1 VSDRWQPLLAGL
13 VPVGVRVAE
22 AFGPAEPAAL
32 FPEEAAAVAT
42 APERRRREFAAV
54 RGCARA
60 ALVDLGVPAAAVPP
74 AREASEAWARR
85 APVWPDGIAGSMT
98 HCRGYRA
105 AAVARR
111 DVVASLGVDAE
122 PHGPLPGRVL
132 DRVTLT
138 QERDMLLER
147 AAERDDVAWDRVLF
161 SAKESVFKAWF
172 PLTRRWLRF
181 EECRVDLRADGTL
194 RATLLVPGPTVGGV
208 RVEGF
213 DGRWRALA
221 RHVATVVAMPA
232 QPAAAPAAGR

>member
-1 VSDRWQPLLAGL
+1 
-13 VPVGVRVAE
+13 
-22 AFGPAEPAAL
+22 
-32 FPEEAAAVAT
+32 
-42 APERRRREFAAV
+42 
-54 RGCARA
+54 
-60 ALVDLGVPAAAVPP
+60 
-74 AREASEAWARR
+74 
-85 APVWPDGIAGSMT
+85 MT

-172 PLTRRWLRF
+172 PLTRRWLGF

-221 RHVATVVAMPA
+221 RHVATVVAIPA
-232 QPAAAPAAGR
+232 QPAAAGAAGL

>member
-1 VSDRWQPLLAGL
+1 
-13 VPVGVRVAE
+13 
-22 AFGPAEPAAL
+22 
-32 FPEEAAAVAT
+32 
-42 APERRRREFAAV
+42 
-54 RGCARA
+54 
-60 ALVDLGVPAAAVPP
+60 VPP
-74 AREASEAWARR
+74 ARDAPEAWARR

-132 DRVTLT
+132 HRVTLT
-138 QERDMLLER
+138 RERDMLLER

-172 PLTRRWLRF
+172 PLTRRWLGF

-232 QPAAAPAAGR
+232 QPAAARVAGL

>member
-1 VSDRWQPLLAGL
+1 
-13 VPVGVRVAE
+13 
-22 AFGPAEPAAL
+22 
-32 FPEEAAAVAT
+32 
-42 APERRRREFAAV
+42 
-54 RGCARA
+54 
-60 ALVDLGVPAAAVPP
+60 VPP
-74 AREASEAWARR
+74 AREAPEAWARR
-85 APVWPDGIAGSMT
+85 APVWPDGITGSMT

-172 PLTRRWLRF
+172 PLTRRWLGF

-194 RATLLVPGPTVGGV
+194 RATLLVPGPMVGGV
-208 RVEGF
+208 RVDGF

-221 RHVATVVAMPA
+221 RHVATVVAVPA
-232 QPAAAPAAGR
+232 EPAAARAAGR